1 VSAKKDYYEVLG
13 TPRTSTAEEIKKAY
27 RKLAVQHHPDKHK
40 GDKKA
45 EEKFKE
51 IGEAYEV
58 LSDQQKRDA
67 YDRYGHRAFAPG
79 SGMGGAGGFHDPF
92 EVFREVFSSGGGA
105 GAGIFG
111 DIFEGAFGGGGG
123 GRRGS
128 RSNQGSDLRYDL
140 EIDFMNAVR
149 GCEKEITIRRPVS
162 CSSCSGTGA
171 AAGSKVITCT
181 TCRGQG
187 QVAVSRGFFS
197 IAQTCPKCG
206 GSGQSIQTP
215 CKSCRGE
222 GRVEENARIK
232 LKIPAGVDTGSRLRS
247 AGQGEAG
254 SRGGPAGDLYVV
266 LSVQSHPVFD
276 REENDLTCD
285 IPVSFSQLALGSEIS
300 IPSLD
305 GEMKLK
311 IPAGTSS
318 DKVFR
323 IRGQGVPSVSGRG
336 RGDLHIRI
344 QVEVPKHLSAPQKEA
359 LEQFAKLCD
368 EHTHPEGHSFIE
380 KAKKLFKV

>member
-13 TPRTSTAEEIKKAY
+13 VPRSASAEDLKKAY
-27 RKLAVQHHPDKHK
+27 RKLAIQHHPDKHK

-67 YDRYGHRAFAPG
+67 YDRFGHRAFAPG
-79 SGMGGAGGFHDPF
+79 AGMGGGGFHDPF
-92 EVFREVFSSGGGA
+92 EVFREVFSSGGVG
-105 GAGIFG
+105 GGIFG

-123 GRRGS
+123 RRSG

-140 EIDFMNAVR
+140 EIDFLEAVL
-149 GCEKEITIRRPVS
+149 GCEKEITLRRPVA
-162 CSSCSGTGA
+162 CSTCEGTGA
-171 AAGSKVITCT
+171 ASGSKVITCS

-187 QVAVSRGFFS
+187 QVAVNRGFFS

-206 GSGQSIQTP
+206 GSGQSIQHP
-215 CKSCRGE
+215 CKKCHGE

-254 SRGGPAGDLYVV
+254 PRGGKAGDLYVV
-266 LSVQSHPVFD
+266 LSVASHSVFQ
-276 REENDLTCD
+276 REEEDLFCEV
-285 IPVSFSQLALGSEIS
+285 PVSFSQLALGSEIS
-300 IPSLD
+300 VPSLD
-305 GEMKLK
+305 GELKLK
-311 IPAGTSS
+311 IPAGTAS

-323 IRGQGVPSVSGRG
+323 LRDQGVPSLSGRG
-336 RGDLHIRI
+336 RGDLHIRVRI
-344 QVEVPKHLSAPQKEA
+344 EVPKHLNHAQKEA
-359 LEQFAKLCD
+359 LEQFARLCD
-368 EHTHPEGHSFIE
+368 ESTHPEGHSFLE
-380 KAKKLFKV
+380 KARKLFKG